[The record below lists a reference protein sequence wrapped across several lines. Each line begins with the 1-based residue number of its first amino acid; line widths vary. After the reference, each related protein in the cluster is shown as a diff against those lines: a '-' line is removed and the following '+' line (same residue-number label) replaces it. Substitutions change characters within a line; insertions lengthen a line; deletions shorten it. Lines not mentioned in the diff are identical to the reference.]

1 MAYMSTDQDVKAETT
16 SADRVQKVV
25 ANRLA
30 MTVYA
35 AIPLGWTKVRSDP
48 PPKLA
53 DVRGE
58 RYQIAIDGWWCPIVR
73 CSQMGDYVEVL
84 TPVGYAAIPSGHK
97 DLEVQLLER
106 IGL

>member
-1 MAYMSTDQDVKAETT
+1 M
-16 SADRVQKVV
+16 V

-35 AIPLGWTKVRSDP
+35 AIPLGWTKVRRDP
-48 PPKLA
+48 PLTLA
-53 DVRGE
+53 DVKGGE
-58 RYQIAIDGWWCPIVR
+58 QYQIAIDGWWCPIVR
-73 CSQMGDYVEVL
+73 CSQTGDFVEVQ
-84 TPVGYAAIPSGHK
+84 TPVGYAAIAAGHK